1 MNVPEANPRV
11 AFLRWNDDRAALSG
25 MPWNMSAGLESAGC
39 DTANVLLNCTPKSLR
54 RPRFSAM
61 PARNSVKQIARR
73 LRRFSGRVLP
83 DRTYRS
89 SIRETETFAEI
100 ASSKINAGEFDLVVA
115 VNMSGLVSRIE
126 TPLPIVYATDATASL
141 ANVAYESFAD
151 RRRGQRDAGEAL
163 ETEAARR
170 ADLVLV
176 ASEYCRRSMCDDHD
190 ADPSKVHVVPLGAN
204 LIPES
209 DEIVGEVSTPTPDGE
224 LELVVSAADPE
235 RKRVA
240 LCAAVAQ
247 AIEARGWRVRL
258 HYIGP
263 RHAICDLGI
272 VEWAGRLDHGL
283 EADRR
288 KHRAILRRA
297 HLSILP
303 STSEMYGIA
312 PIESAAFGRPAIV
325 SAVGGLTTVVQD
337 GITGRCLPV
346 ETPVSGWVDA
356 IESMVA
362 PPGRYRAYAAAALR
376 RYQEELNWEAWGRRV
391 KMLVQELVRR

>member
-1 MNVPEANPRV
+1 MKVSEANPRV
-11 AFLRWNDDRAALSG
+11 AFLRWSEDRAAVSG
-25 MPWNMSAGLESAGC
+25 MPWNMSVGLESAGC
-39 DTANVLLNCTPKSLR
+39 ETENVLLNCGPKSLR
-54 RPRFSAM
+54 RARFSEM

-73 LRRFSGRVLP
+73 LRRCSRSVLP

-89 SIRETETFAEI
+89 SIRETERFAEI
-100 ASSKINAGEFDLVVA
+100 ASSKINTGGFDVLVA

-141 ANVAYESFAD
+141 ANAAYENFAG
-151 RRRGQRDAGEAL
+151 RRKGQRDADEEF
-163 ETEAARR
+163 ETGAVRR

-176 ASEYCRRSMCDDHD
+176 ASDYCRTSMCDDHGAD
-190 ADPSKVHVVPLGAN
+190 ASKVHVVPLGAN

-209 DEIVGEVSTPTPDGE
+209 DEIIGEVSTPTLNGE

-263 RHAICDLGI
+263 RHPICDLNI
-272 VEWAGRLDHGL
+272 VEWAGRLDHGV
-283 EADRR
+283 ESDRR

-297 HLSILP
+297 HLAILP

-337 GITGRCLPV
+337 GVTGRCLPV

-362 PPGRYRAYAAAALR
+362 PPGRYQAYAAAALR
-376 RYQEELNWEAWGRRV
+376 RYQEELNWESWGRRV
-391 KMLVQELVRR
+391 KMLVEEMVRR

>member
-1 MNVPEANPRV
+1 MKVSEANPRV
-11 AFLRWNDDRAALSG
+11 AFLRWSEDRAAVSG
-25 MPWNMSAGLESAGC
+25 MPWNMSVGLESAGC
-39 DTANVLLNCTPKSLR
+39 ETENVLLNCTPKSLR
-54 RPRFSAM
+54 RARFSEM

-73 LRRFSGRVLP
+73 LRRCSRSVLP

-89 SIRETETFAEI
+89 SIRETERFAEI
-100 ASSKINAGEFDLVVA
+100 ASSKINTGGFDVLVA

-141 ANVAYESFAD
+141 ANAAYENFAG
-151 RRRGQRDAGEAL
+151 RRKGQRDADEEF
-163 ETEAARR
+163 ETGAVRR

-176 ASEYCRRSMCDDHD
+176 ASDYCRTSMCDDHGAD
-190 ADPSKVHVVPLGAN
+190 ASKVHVVPLGAN

-209 DEIVGEVSTPTPDGE
+209 DEIIGEVSTPTLNGE

-263 RHAICDLGI
+263 RHPICDLNI
-272 VEWAGRLDHGL
+272 VEWAGRLDHGV
-283 EADRR
+283 ESDRR

-297 HLSILP
+297 HLAILP

-337 GITGRCLPV
+337 GVTGRCLPV

-362 PPGRYRAYAAAALR
+362 PPGRYQAYAAAALR
-376 RYQEELNWEAWGRRV
+376 RYQEELNWESWGRRV
-391 KMLVQELVRR
+391 KMLVEEMVRR

>member
-1 MNVPEANPRV
+1 MKVSEANPRV
-11 AFLRWNDDRAALSG
+11 AFLRWNDDRAAVSG
-25 MPWNMSAGLESAGC
+25 MPWNMSLGLESAGC
-39 DTANVLLNCTPKSLR
+39 ETENVLLNCGPKSLR
-54 RPRFSAM
+54 RARFSEM

-73 LRRFSGRVLP
+73 LRRCSRSVFP

-89 SIRETETFAEI
+89 SIRETERFAEI
-100 ASSKINAGEFDLVVA
+100 ASSKINTGGFDVLVA

-141 ANVAYESFAD
+141 ANAAYENFAG
-151 RRRGQRDAGEAL
+151 RRKGQRDADEEF
-163 ETEAARR
+163 ETGAVRR

-176 ASEYCRRSMCDDHD
+176 ASDYCRTSMCDDHGAD
-190 ADPSKVHVVPLGAN
+190 ASKVHVVPLGAN

-209 DEIVGEVSTPTPDGE
+209 DEIIGEVSTPTPNGE

-263 RHAICDLGI
+263 RHPICDLNI
-272 VEWAGRLDHGL
+272 VEWAGRLDHGV
-283 EADRR
+283 ESDRR

-297 HLSILP
+297 HLAILP

-337 GITGRCLPV
+337 GVTGRCLPV

-362 PPGRYRAYAAAALR
+362 PPGRYQAYAAAALR
-376 RYQEELNWEAWGRRV
+376 RYQEELNWESWGRRV
-391 KMLVQELVRR
+391 KMLVEEMVRR

>member
-1 MNVPEANPRV
+1 MCDEIPRV
-11 AFLRWNDDRAALSG
+11 AFLRWNDDRAAISG
-25 MPWNMSAGLESAGC
+25 MPWNMSVGLESAGC
-39 DTANVLLNCTPKSLR
+39 ETENVLLNCTPKSLR
-54 RPRFSAM
+54 RSRFPAM
-61 PARNSVKQIARR
+61 PARNSVKRIARR
-73 LRRFSGRVLP
+73 LGRFSRSVLP

-89 SIRETETFAEI
+89 SMRETERFAEI
-100 ASSKINAGEFDLVVA
+100 ASSKINTGEFDVVVA

-126 TPLPIVYATDATASL
+126 TALPIVYATDATASL
-141 ANVAYESFAD
+141 VNATYESFAG
-151 RRRGQRDAGEAL
+151 RRKGQRDADEAF
-163 ETEAARR
+163 ETEAVRR

-176 ASEYCRRSMCDDHD
+176 ASEYCRTSMCDDHGAD
-190 ADPSKVHVVPLGAN
+190 ASKVHVVPLGAN

-209 DEIVGEVSTPTPDGE
+209 DEIVGEVSTPTLDGE
-224 LELVVSAADPE
+224 LELVLSAADPE

-240 LCAAVAQ
+240 LCAAVAE

-283 EADRR
+283 ESDRR

-346 ETPVSGWVDA
+346 ETPVAGWVNA

-362 PPGRYRAYAAAALR
+362 PPARYQAYAAAALR
-376 RYQEELNWEAWGRRV
+376 RYQTELNWESWGRRV
-391 KMLVQELVRR
+391 KMLVQGMIRR